1 MCETHVNGAT
11 VIVVEHADQHPA
23 GLLAEPA
30 HVAVHQG
37 PLELHGGDLAAPVGV
52 NSQEPRSDL
61 IMLASG
67 ISSGVVHSRLE
78 LKTELLS

>member
-30 HVAVHQG
+30 HVAVHQSA
-37 PLELHGGDLAAPVGV
+37 LELHGRDLATPVGV

-61 IMLASG
+61 IMLTSW
-67 ISSGVVHSRLE
+67 ISSGVVHSRRE